1 MNKTQARKILGL
13 DGTEDEKQIKKKY
26 RQLMLDYHPDSSSD
40 ENNDYA
46 AKINSAY
53 DLIMK
58 SIREVVKKS
67 EKRRTNPKKNKWNA
81 KENKN
86 AYCAR
91 PIFHDVEDFD
101 GNSIGTIEIARGKY
115 IWSQEEEFSL
125 FLKSLYETAKELL
138 DNARPTLFFEVPEVI
153 KQSYMAKLTYMLTG
167 QFIDSTSMLQKFA
180 VLDHETY
187 KIDAMAELNP
197 MASVPKVGTPIYPAG
212 ISNHKL
218 YLRSSSGEIVGYL
231 SFKDDR
237 LYYVIIPLL
246 ELKKAQVK
254 MIVTDKKLKSKTK
267 KKYVDINL
275 WIRLVET
282 DFSSIESTNL
292 NIDELLKKYARE
304 GL

>member
-1 MNKTQARKILGL
+1 MRK
-13 DGTEDEKQIKKKY
+13 
-26 RQLMLDYHPDSSSD
+26 
-40 ENNDYA
+40 
-46 AKINSAY
+46 
-53 DLIMK
+53 
-58 SIREVVKKS
+58 
-67 EKRRTNPKKNKWNA
+67 
-81 KENKN
+81 
-86 AYCAR
+86 
-91 PIFHDVEDFD
+91 
-101 GNSIGTIEIARGKY
+101 
-115 IWSQEEEFSL
+115 
-125 FLKSLYETAKELL
+125 
-138 DNARPTLFFEVPEVI
+138 
-153 KQSYMAKLTYMLTG
+153 
-167 QFIDSTSMLQKFA
+167 
-180 VLDHETY
+180 
-187 KIDAMAELNP
+187 
-197 MASVPKVGTPIYPAG
+197 

-292 NIDELLKKYARE
+292 NIDELLKKYTRE